1 MAKTLRFQIRSQ
13 KKVSFFIDDS
23 LILLYWI
30 RLSIPLAAL
39 SIQTEFYAAKSFVK
53 ESIRFLQGIIK

>member
-39 SIQTEFYAAKSFVK
+39 SIQTEFYAAESFGENVNQ
-53 ESIRFLQGIIK
+53 IPQGNH